1 MLAIMHVLE
10 CYLQISY
17 PMFKF
22 KLQFKIR
29 NLLHLFAD
37 KFNKNHF
44 FYWDDLLFSGIS
56 ETYSTI
62 KGK

>member
-1 MLAIMHVLE
+1 MLAIMHVLG

-17 PMFKF
+17 HMLKF

-37 KFNKNHF
+37 KLELNSIKII
-44 FYWDDLLFSGIS
+44 FSIGMIYYFQ
-56 ETYSTI
+56 E
-62 KGK
+62 